1 MTDRVHNLIDW
12 GRSDEL
18 DSRDV
23 GDLVSTVKAL
33 RSEIE
38 ASARAR
44 RVGEAVIGVIS
55 GLSADDCD
63 KIADNALAGR
73 VYDRDRLGLAHMM
86 RTLAAALRGEP

>member
-44 RVGEAVIGVIS
+44 RVGEAVIAAGETGVWMVDEAIDS
-55 GLSADDCD
+55 MRNGVGFDADDMP
-63 KIADNALAGR
+63 KLLAIR
-73 VYDRDRLGLAHMM
+73 
-86 RTLAAALRGEP
+86 AALRGEP